1 MLKIADNPPMLAP
14 WATAIEELTGPWR
27 VAHTRSRCEKVLA
40 WELLHYG
47 IGYFLP
53 LIDKIALTGG
63 KKRRVF
69 LPLFP
74 SYIFFCG
81 NEEDRYKA
89 MTTNRLCQTIEVIDQ
104 KKLIRELSAIEK
116 ALVERAILHPYPH
129 VVKGQRCRIVAGVF
143 KGLEGVVVERG
154 EMAKILLKVSIL
166 GQAAMMEIEA
176 DLLEPIE

>member
-1 MLKIADNPPMLAP
+1 MLKEADNPPMLPP
-14 WATAIEELTGPWR
+14 WATSIDELTGQWR
-27 VAHTRSRCEKVLA
+27 VAHTRARCEKVFA
-40 WELLHYG
+40 WELMSHG

-53 LIDKIALTGG
+53 LIDRVTLTGG
-63 KKRRVF
+63 KKRRVH

-81 NEEDRYKA
+81 SADDRYTA
-89 MTTNRLCQTIEVIDQ
+89 MTTNRLCQTIEVADQ
-104 KKLIRELSAIEK
+104 GGLVRELSSIQK
-116 ALVERAILHPYPH
+116 ALMGRAELNPYPQM
-129 VVKGQRCRIVAGVF
+129 VAGQRCRIIAGVF
-143 KGLEGVVVERG
+143 KGLEGTVLERG

>member
-1 MLKIADNPPMLAP
+1 MLKIGDNPPMLPP
-14 WATAIEELTGPWR
+14 WAPTLSELTGQWR
-27 VAHTRSRCEKVLA
+27 VAHTRARCEKIFA
-40 WELLHYG
+40 WELLSHG

-53 LIDKIALTGG
+53 LVDRMTLVGG

-81 NEEDRYKA
+81 SQDDRYTA
-89 MTTNRLCQTIEVIDQ
+89 MTTNRLCQTIEVTDQ
-104 KKLIRELSAIEK
+104 RGLVRELSAIEK
-116 ALVERAILHPYPH
+116 ALSGHAELYANPRIVA
-129 VVKGQRCRIVAGVF
+129 GQRCRIIAGVF
-143 KGLEGVVVERG
+143 KGLEGVVVDRG